1 LQIDTEGFDSEIIKM
16 IDLSKYTIQQIRFE
30 KWPFKQEC
38 FTNYNSDLV
47 NELGLNGMNLVRAK
61 LLEHNYNLYDI
72 SDIDGDDIIAIRED
86 SKKSIF

>member
-1 LQIDTEGFDSEIIKM
+1 M